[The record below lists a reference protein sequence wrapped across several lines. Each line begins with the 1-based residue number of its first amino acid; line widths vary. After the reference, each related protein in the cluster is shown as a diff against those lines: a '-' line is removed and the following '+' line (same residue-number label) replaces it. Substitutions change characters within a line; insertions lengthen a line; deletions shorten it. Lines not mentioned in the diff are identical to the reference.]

1 MARCIPKAEVGSM
14 SALDKALAR
23 SCTSPLRRIHRSTSR
38 SIEINSSFPL
48 ILIIYITITS
58 PSRSGISCIKVST
71 IRSVKRSEK
80 ERVRDFDIRS
90 CFVVFLNISIEYDD
104 IIVASI
110 FFFSFFS
117 LPSSLF
123 LEHRCYVMPR
133 NDVIVCYVVSV
144 NLKAGIDEWSLY
156 SVLAFLL
163 RLDGREGDKW
173 ESLFP
178 LWKRD
183 ALCSMYNI
191 NIEAYNSQSVL
202 LNTVFLPSLLLL
214 IIQNYLSRIFTLFID
229 VYIEIL
235 DIHPYWFYS
244 RCFINLKTTGEK
256 RLLLVRYNLFK
267 THLSI

>member
-48 ILIIYITITS
+48 ILIIYKTITS
-58 PSRSGISCIKVST
+58 PPRSGISCIKVST

-202 LNTVFLPSLLLL
+202 LNTVFLVIIVNNSKLFVKDIYFIHRCVYRNIRYSPVL
-214 IIQNYLSRIFTLFID
+214 ISFE
-229 VYIEIL
+229 V
-235 DIHPYWFYS
+235 FYQFENNGS
-244 RCFINLKTTGEK
+244 TND
-256 RLLLVRYNLFK
+256 LFK